1 MGNVSHRSKQKQ
13 QTSKKE
19 SQAKTTNGQTAS
31 NERKV
36 KLTTEQASIF
46 QHLIQAAN
54 EAQAQLSFAVR
65 AAGLEQEMIVG
76 GNLEGED
83 PFLIV
88 NEKLTE

>member
-1 MGNVSHRSKQKQ
+1 
-13 QTSKKE
+13 
-19 SQAKTTNGQTAS
+19 
-31 NERKV
+31 V